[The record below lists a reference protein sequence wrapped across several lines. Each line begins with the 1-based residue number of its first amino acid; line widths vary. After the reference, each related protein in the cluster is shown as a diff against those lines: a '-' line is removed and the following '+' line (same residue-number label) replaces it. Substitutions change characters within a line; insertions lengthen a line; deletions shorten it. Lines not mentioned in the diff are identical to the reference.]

1 MIAPLPQLPSDAE
14 TVADLR
20 ALYRASEARAARL
33 RLLSALGRELA
44 LAEAGS
50 TDAIQRCAQLLA
62 LFVGQPIGRIVHG
75 TGAEAQEGLSIVGPG
90 SGGRLLGRLI
100 IPGVA
105 EATDIADTE
114 DRETVRLAI
123 DLLGAALDRFA
134 REAER
139 DALVAALAEREA
151 RLELLIGRLFSAQ
164 EDERRRLSHDL
175 HDGVAQTA
183 SALVRMLEG
192 AGSGS
197 ETPILPQERRRLAD
211 VARGMVRDLR
221 AVIGGLRP
229 PQLDD
234 LGLTSALQSLG
245 DGLAADGYSVTME
258 LDAAM
263 PRLPEPVEGAFFRIA
278 QEAATNIRKHAG
290 GPCPVVISLAR
301 QEDDWIAM
309 HIVDRGCGFAGA
321 LGPGEQIP
329 GHQVGL
335 EGMRERITA
344 LGGRFELTSVPDSG
358 TRVSAFLPRGNEA

>member
-1 MIAPLPQLPSDAE
+1 MTAPLSQMPSDAE

-33 RLLSALGRELA
+33 RLLSAVGRELA

-62 LFVGQPIGRIVHG
+62 LFLGHSSGVVMHG
-75 TGAEAQEGLSIVGPG
+75 NGAEARGGLSIVAPG

-100 IPGVA
+100 IANVV
-105 EATDIADTE
+105 EATDIADAE

-123 DLLGAALDRFA
+123 DLLGAALDRFE
-134 REAER
+134 REVER
-139 DALVAALAEREA
+139 DALAAALAEREA

-164 EDERRRLSHDL
+164 EDERRRVSHDL

-192 AGSGS
+192 AGPAS
-197 ETPILPQERRRLAD
+197 EAPILPEERRRLAD

-234 LGLTSALQSLG
+234 LGLTSALQSLA
-245 DGLAADGYSVTME
+245 DGLAANGFAVTLE
-258 LDAAM
+258 LATTMA
-263 PRLPEPVEGAFFRIA
+263 RLPAPVEGALFRVA
-278 QEAATNIRKHAG
+278 QEAVTNIRKHAG
-290 GPCPVVISLAR
+290 GPCPVVISLAHF
-301 QEDDWIAM
+301 EDDGIAM
-309 HIVDRGCGFAGA
+309 HIADHGNGFAGA
-321 LGPGEQIP
+321 LDPDDGVP
-329 GHQVGL
+329 GHHVGL
-335 EGMRERITA
+335 EGMRERMTA
-344 LGGRFELTSVPDSG
+344 LGGRLDLTSVPDGG
-358 TRVSAFLPRGNEA
+358 TRVSAFLPRGTVA